1 MLDFTNGQALTRTPR
16 RAPAEN
22 PYLEARGLEDLE
34 PDLDDFFVVELLPSF
49 ALVLRDVLRVEAVVP
64 FFAVRPWLDCET

>member
-16 RAPAEN
+16 RTPAEN

-49 ALVLRDVLRVEAVVP
+49 ALVLRDVLRVEPVVP
-64 FFAVRPWLDCET
+64 FLAVRPWLDCET